1 MKAIVIGLIAHDQ
14 AVYSPA
20 KDGEKPVVIELD
32 RKEYDRLLKSG
43 VIAPMD
49 EATDEAMDEATVKKR
64 RKPAEQ
70 V

>member
-20 KDGEKPVVIELD
+20 KDGEKPVVIELE
-32 RKEYDRLLKSG
+32 RKEYDRLLKNG
-43 VIAPMD
+43 VITPID
-49 EATDEAMDEATVKKR
+49 EATDEVTAKNR

>member
-20 KDGEKPVVIELD
+20 KDGEKPVVIELE

-43 VIAPMD
+43 VIAPTD
-49 EATDEAMDEATVKKR
+49 EATDEATAKNR
-64 RKPAEQ
+64 RKTAEQ